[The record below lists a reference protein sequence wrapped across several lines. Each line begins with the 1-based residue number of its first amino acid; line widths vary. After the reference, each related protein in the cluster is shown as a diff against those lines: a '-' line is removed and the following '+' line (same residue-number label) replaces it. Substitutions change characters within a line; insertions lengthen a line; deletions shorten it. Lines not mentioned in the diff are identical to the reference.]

1 MSKLTIQ
8 SGSRNHFES
17 AGTVLVIISEQQLP
31 TAQVRRDGSRDYF

>member
-17 AGTVLVIISEQQLP
+17 AGTVLVIISIDG
-31 TAQVRRDGSRDYF
+31 DGSGDHF

>member
-17 AGTVLVIISEQQLP
+17 AGTVLVIISIC
-31 TAQVRRDGSRDYF
+31 RDGSCYHF